1 MSHSTIIKARVQE
14 LANLGDSN
22 SDTVEFISTTILRTA
37 AQRMESELDSQDYGN
52 YVTMFTDNVY
62 GSDTE
67 YHLMT
72 ASEKKLHTL
81 ESAEAYFC
89 LYYLALA
96 LKEISKGS
104 VFLEKYESGSGQ
116 GRSIVPAKIKEIIA
130 YRDDY
135 ERLGIKFVTNIY
147 GNSIGIGVSS

>member
-1 MSHSTIIKARVQE
+1 MTHSAIIKARAQE
-14 LANLGDSN
+14 LANLGDSS
-22 SDTVEFISTTILRTA
+22 SDAVEFISTTILRNA

-52 YVTMFTDNVY
+52 YVTMFDDNTY

-130 YRDDY
+130 YRDSY
-135 ERLGIKFVTNIY
+135 EEQGINIVNNVY
-147 GNSIGIGVSS
+147 GNSIGVGVSS